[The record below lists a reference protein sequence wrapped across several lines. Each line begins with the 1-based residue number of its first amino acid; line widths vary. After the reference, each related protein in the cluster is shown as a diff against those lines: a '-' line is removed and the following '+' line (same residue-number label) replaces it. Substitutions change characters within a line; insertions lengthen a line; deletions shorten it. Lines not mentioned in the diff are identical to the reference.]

1 MTNKRMS
8 RNIKIQT
15 DELDN
20 IKIAYDKA
28 DGSRNKDQ
36 LKKKW
41 YDKIKSIAAQIRQ
54 NCGKKSL

>member
-1 MTNKRMS
+1 MS

-20 IKIAYDKA
+20 IKVAYDKA

-36 LKKKW
+36 LKKEW
-41 YDKIKSIAAQIRQ
+41 YDKLQSIAAQIRQ
-54 NCGKKSL
+54 NKGNAL

>member
-1 MTNKRMS
+1 MKRIRMS

-20 IKIAYDKA
+20 IKVAYDKA

-36 LKKKW
+36 LKKEW
-41 YDKIKSIAAQIRQ
+41 YDKLQSIAAQIRQ
-54 NCGKKSL
+54 NKGNAL